1 MSGLTTFLESD
12 ICGSDK
18 ACLSR
23 IPDLSTAAN
32 LDFTFDASTDV
43 SKLTAFWGL
52 QPQSLNLQVSHGRRT
67 EVGILAKGSPPN
79 MGEHDIGMS
88 GILTVLGESKTPSP
102 TLFSFPSRH
111 RASEGRFSSRFLS
124 PTGLHPTLQLS
135 MSSNASPG
143 EECRPYTYLTLPKA
157 IFADR
162 YQLDDDLFLA
172 SKGLAASRYS
182 SLPVDLEAPAYA
194 TTTWGSNVLLELASP
209 PTTSEAWTA
218 EVPLH
223 LRYLQR
229 SSTGEQEISIPYPVV
244 FWACPTDGDVDFAN
258 NPFDRTHVGYD
269 ALFPKDTTFWH
280 VEAEPV
286 EGSRLVNMVNVPVL
300 KTGNEDL
307 IRQGTFAVLGAGALW
322 ILIVIIR
329 TFRLTRQEGQSEM
342 SKKTQ

>member
-1 MSGLTTFLESD
+1 MSRLTTFLQDD

-18 ACLSR
+18 ACFSR

-52 QPQSLNLQVSHGRRT
+52 QSQSLNLQVNHGRRT

-79 MGEHDIGMS
+79 MGEHDVGMS

-111 RASEGRFSSRFLS
+111 RASEGRFSTQFQS

-135 MSSNASPG
+135 MNTNGSPG

-162 YQLDDDLFLA
+162 YQLDDNLFLA

-182 SLPVDLEAPAYA
+182 SVPVDLEAPAYA

-209 PTTSEAWTA
+209 PNTSEAWTA

-223 LRYLQR
+223 LRYLQ
-229 SSTGEQEISIPYPVV
+229 SSSIGEQEVSVPYPVV
-244 FWACPTDGDVDFAN
+244 FWACPADGDVDFTN
-258 NPFDRTHVGYD
+258 NPFDRTHLGYD

-280 VEAEPV
+280 VEPEPV
-286 EGSRLVNMVNVPVL
+286 DGSRLVNTVNVPVL

-322 ILIVIIR
+322 ILIVVIR
-329 TFRLTRQEGQSEM
+329 TFRLTRQEGQSEA